1 MMDETVAAVVITF
14 QRRDMLRQTLEGLAA
29 QERPVDEIVVID
41 NATTDGT
48 AAMLAEEFPHVTHLR
63 MDDNIGPAGALQ
75 VGFDYAH
82 AKGHRWAW
90 THSDDVLPKPE
101 ALKTLLATAEQL
113 GDDRLGLL
121 CCWFEPVSTHYF
133 HNGALWRHRV
143 VQQQWPP
150 VGSPPYPT
158 DVMTFKGALISMDM
172 VTEIGVPVGD
182 YFLMMEE
189 YEYCLRAIRAGFR
202 HYALPVELLVPLEAE
217 PPGRYPPWRGYY
229 QVRNHL
235 AMALERRSPG
245 ELLWFAIVQG
255 KYLAGAVRGRDR
267 VGERLRL
274 RLLGGW
280 HALRGVTGKTIDP
293 AWWAPGGPRATA
305 GRARR

>member
-1 MMDETVAAVVITF
+1 VTEETVAAVVITF
-14 QRRDMLRQTLEGLAA
+14 QRRDMLRHTLEGLLA

-41 NATTDGT
+41 NGTSDGT
-48 AAMLAEEFPHVTHLR
+48 AAMLDEEFPAVTHLR
-63 MDDNIGPAGALQ
+63 MEENIGPAGALE
-75 VGFDYAH
+75 VGLGYA
-82 AKGHRWAW
+82 AERGHRWAW
-90 THSDDVLPKPE
+90 THSDDILAKPE

-113 GDDRLGLL
+113 DDDRLGLL
-121 CCWFEPVSTHYF
+121 CCWFDPVSTHYV
-133 HNGALWRHRV
+133 HNGARWRHRV

-158 DVMTFKGALISMDM
+158 DVMTFKGALISLRM
-172 VTEIGVPVGD
+172 VPEIGVPVGD

-202 HYALPVELLVPLEAE
+202 HYALPVPLLVPLEDE

-235 AMALERRSPG
+235 AMVLDRRSPG

-255 KYLAGAVRGRDR
+255 KYLVGAVR
-267 VGERLRL
+267 VGERVGERIRL
-274 RLLGGW
+274 RLLGAW
-280 HALRGVTGKTIDP
+280 HALRGVTGKTLDP
-293 AWWAPGGPRATA
+293 AWWSAGGPRAPA
-305 GRARR
+305 GPARR

>member
-1 MMDETVAAVVITF
+1 VTEDSVAAVVITY
-14 QRRDMLRQTLEGLAA
+14 QRRDMLRRTLEGLRA

-41 NATTDGT
+41 NGTSDGT
-48 AAMLAEEFPHVTHLR
+48 ADMLRRDFPDVTHLR
-63 MDDNIGPAGALQ
+63 MEENIGPAGALQ
-75 VGFDYAH
+75 VGFEH
-82 AKGHRWAW
+82 ANGKRHRWAW
-90 THSDDVLPKPE
+90 THSDDILARPE

-133 HNGALWRHRV
+133 HNGALWKHRV
-143 VQQQWPP
+143 VQQRWPP

-158 DVMTFKGALISMDM
+158 DVMTFKGALISMAM
-172 VTEIGVPVGD
+172 VPEIGVPVGD

-202 HYALPVELLVPLEAE
+202 HYALPMPLLVPLEDE

-235 AMALERRSPG
+235 AMVMERRSPG

-255 KYLAGAVRGRDR
+255 KYLVGAVRGGER
-267 VGERLRL
+267 VGQRLRL

-293 AWWAPGGPRATA
+293 ATFR
-305 GRARR
+305 

>member
-1 MMDETVAAVVITF
+1 MTELAEDTVAAVVITF
-14 QRRDMLRQTLEGLAA
+14 QRRDMLRRTLEGLRV
-29 QERPVDEIVVID
+29 QERPLDEIVVID

-48 AAMLAEEFPHVTHLR
+48 AAMLDREFPDVTHLR
-63 MDDNIGPAGALQ
+63 MEENIGPAGALE
-75 VGFDYAH
+75 VGLGYA
-82 AKGHRWAW
+82 AGRDHRWAW
-90 THSDDVLPKPE
+90 THSDDILARPE

-121 CCWFEPVSTHYF
+121 CCWFEPVSTHYV
-133 HNGALWRHRV
+133 HNGALWKHRV
-143 VQQQWPP
+143 VQQQRPP

-158 DVMTFKGALISMDM
+158 DVMTFKGALISLRM
-172 VTEIGVPVGD
+172 VPEIGVPVGD

-202 HYALPVELLVPLEAE
+202 HYALPVPLLVPLEDE

-235 AMALERRSPG
+235 AMVLGRRSPG
-245 ELLWFAIVQG
+245 ELLWFLVVQG
-255 KYLAGAVRGRDR
+255 KYLVGAVR
-267 VGERLRL
+267 VGERVGERIRL
-274 RLLGGW
+274 RLLGAW

-293 AWWAPGGPRATA
+293 A
-305 GRARR
+305 RR

>member
-1 MMDETVAAVVITF
+1 VTEDSVAAVVITY
-14 QRRDMLRQTLEGLAA
+14 QRRDMLRRTLEGLRA

-41 NATTDGT
+41 NGTSDGT
-48 AAMLAEEFPHVTHLR
+48 ADMLRRDFPDVTHLR
-63 MDDNIGPAGALQ
+63 MEENIGPAGALQ
-75 VGFDYAH
+75 VGFEH
-82 AKGHRWAW
+82 ANGKGHRWAW
-90 THSDDVLPKPE
+90 THSDDILARPE

-133 HNGALWRHRV
+133 HNGALWKHRV
-143 VQQQWPP
+143 VQQRWPP

-158 DVMTFKGALISMDM
+158 DVMTFKGALISMAM
-172 VTEIGVPVGD
+172 VPEIGVPVGD

-202 HYALPVELLVPLEAE
+202 HYALPMPLLVPLEDE

-235 AMALERRSPG
+235 AMVMERRSPG

-255 KYLAGAVRGRDR
+255 KYLVGAVRGGER
-267 VGERLRL
+267 VGQRLRL

-293 AWWAPGGPRATA
+293 ATFR
-305 GRARR
+305 

>member
-1 MMDETVAAVVITF
+1 MTDETVAAVVITF
-14 QRRDMLRQTLEGLAA
+14 QRKDMLRRTLEGLAA

-48 AAMLAEEFPHVTHLR
+48 ATMLELEFPHVTHLR
-63 MDDNIGPAGALQ
+63 MEDNIGPAGALQ
-75 VGFDYAH
+75 VGFEYVHAH
-82 AKGHRWAW
+82 GHRWAW

-101 ALKTLLATAEQL
+101 ALKTLLATTEQL

-133 HNGALWRHRV
+133 HNGALWKHRV

-158 DVMTFKGALISMDM
+158 DVMTFKGALISMAM
-172 VTEIGVPVGD
+172 VAEIGVPVGD

-235 AMALERRSPG
+235 AMVLDRRSPG

-255 KYLAGAVRGRDR
+255 KYLVGAVRVRER

-293 AWWAPGGPRATA
+293 VWWAPGGPRSRPT
-305 GRARR
+305 RARR

>member
-1 MMDETVAAVVITF
+1 VNEETVAAVVITF
-14 QRRDMLRQTLEGLAA
+14 QRRDMLRRTLEGLAA

-41 NATTDGT
+41 NGTTDGT
-48 AAMLAEEFPHVTHLR
+48 AAMLAEEFPDVTHLR
-63 MDDNIGPAGALQ
+63 MEENIGPAGALE
-75 VGFDYAH
+75 VGFGYAH
-82 AKGHRWAW
+82 GKGHRWAW
-90 THSDDVLPKPE
+90 THSDDILAKPE
-101 ALKTLLATAEQL
+101 ALKTLVATAEQL

-121 CCWFEPVSTHYF
+121 CCWFEPLSTHYR
-133 HNGALWRHRV
+133 HNGALWKARV

-150 VGSPPYPT
+150 LGSPPYPT
-158 DVMTFKGALISMDM
+158 DVMTFKGALISLAM
-172 VTEIGVPVGD
+172 VPEIGLPVGE

-202 HYALPVELLVPLEAE
+202 HYALPVPLLVPLEDE

-235 AMALERRSPG
+235 AMVMGRRSPA
-245 ELLWFAIVQG
+245 ELFWFAVVQG
-255 KYLAGAVRGRDR
+255 KYLVGAVRGGER
-267 VGERLRL
+267 VGQRLRL

-293 AWWAPGGPRATA
+293 AWWSA
-305 GRARR
+305 GTSKPTTGRTRR

>member
-1 MMDETVAAVVITF
+1 MTGETVAALVITF
-14 QRRDMLRQTLEGLAA
+14 QRRDMLRQTLAGLAA

-48 AAMLAEEFPHVTHLR
+48 AAMLAEEFPQVTSLR
-63 MDDNIGPAGALQ
+63 MEDNIGPAGALQ
-75 VGFDYAH
+75 VGLEYVH
-82 AKGHRWAW
+82 ARGHRWAW
-90 THSDDVLPKPE
+90 THSDDILAKPE

-158 DVMTFKGALISMDM
+158 EVMTFKGALISMAM
-172 VTEIGVPVGD
+172 VGEIGVPVGD

-235 AMALERRSPG
+235 AMVLDRRSPG

-255 KYLAGAVRGRDR
+255 KYLVGAVRGRER

-293 AWWAPGGPRATA
+293 AWWAPGGPRARSAT
-305 GRARR
+305 ARR

>member
-1 MMDETVAAVVITF
+1 MTDETVAALVITF
-14 QRRDMLRQTLEGLAA
+14 QRRDMLRQTLAGLAA

-48 AAMLAEEFPHVTHLR
+48 AAMLAEEFPQVTSLR
-63 MDDNIGPAGALQ
+63 MEDNIGPAGALQ
-75 VGFDYAH
+75 VGLEYVH
-82 AKGHRWAW
+82 ARGHRWAW
-90 THSDDVLPKPE
+90 THSDDILAKPE

-158 DVMTFKGALISMDM
+158 EVMTFKGALISMAM
-172 VTEIGVPVGD
+172 VGEIGVPVGD

-235 AMALERRSPG
+235 AMVLDRRSPG

-255 KYLAGAVRGRDR
+255 KYLVGAVRGRER

-293 AWWAPGGPRATA
+293 AWWAPGGPRARSAT
-305 GRARR
+305 ARR

>member
-1 MMDETVAAVVITF
+1 MTAETVAAVVITF
-14 QRRDMLRQTLEGLAA
+14 QRRDMLRHTLEGLRG

-41 NATTDGT
+41 NGTSDGT
-48 AAMLAEEFPHVTHLR
+48 AAMLDQEFPDVTHLR
-63 MDDNIGPAGALQ
+63 MEENVGPAGALE
-75 VGFDYAH
+75 VGLGYA
-82 AKGHRWAW
+82 AERGHRWAW
-90 THSDDVLPKPE
+90 THSDDILAKPE
-101 ALKTLLATAEQL
+101 SLKTLLATAEQL

-121 CCWFEPVSTHYF
+121 CCWFEPVSTHYV
-133 HNGALWRHRV
+133 HNGALWKHRV

-158 DVMTFKGALISMDM
+158 DVMTFKGALISLRM
-172 VTEIGVPVGD
+172 VPEIGVPVGD

-202 HYALPVELLVPLEAE
+202 HYALPVPLLVPLEDE

-235 AMALERRSPG
+235 AMVLGRRSAG
-245 ELLWFAIVQG
+245 ELLWFLVVQG
-255 KYLAGAVRGRDR
+255 KYLAGAVRGRER

-293 AWWAPGGPRATA
+293 AWWAPGGPRAPA
-305 GRARR
+305 SPARR